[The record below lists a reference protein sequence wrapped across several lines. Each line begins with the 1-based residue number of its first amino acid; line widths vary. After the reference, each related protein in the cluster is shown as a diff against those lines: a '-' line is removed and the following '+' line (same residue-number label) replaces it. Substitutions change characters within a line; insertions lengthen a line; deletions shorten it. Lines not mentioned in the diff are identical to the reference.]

1 MKALVQRVL
10 QAEVR
15 VEGASV
21 GAIGPGVLLFLGIEQ
36 GDGAGQIPRLVER
49 VLGLRIFPSE
59 VQPLDKPL
67 DRSLSDVGGGLL
79 VVSQFT
85 LAADTRRG
93 RRPSLSSAA
102 PPAVA
107 EPLYE
112 AFLKEAHRQHG
123 GSVEAGRFGA
133 DMKVALV
140 NDGPLTFWLEG

>member
-10 QAEVR
+10 EAEVR
-15 VEGASV
+15 VEGAPV
-21 GAIGPGVLLFLGIEQ
+21 GTIGPGLLLFLGLEQ
-36 GDGAGQIPRLVER
+36 GDGAAQIPRLVER

-59 VQPLDKPL
+59 AQPREKPL
-67 DRSLSDVGGGLL
+67 DRSLSEVGGGLL

-93 RRPSLSSAA
+93 RRPSFSAAA

-112 AFLKEAHRQHG
+112 AFLAEARRRHQG
-123 GSVEAGRFGA
+123 LVQAGRFGA

>member
-10 QAEVR
+10 EAEVR
-15 VEGASV
+15 VEGTAV

-36 GDGAGQIPRLVER
+36 GDGAAQIPRLVER
-49 VLGLRIFPSE
+49 VLGLRIFPGDE
-59 VQPLDKPL
+59 KPL
-67 DRSLSDVGGGLL
+67 DRSVSEVGGGLL

-93 RRPSLSSAA
+93 RRPSFSSAA

-112 AFLKEAHRQHG
+112 AFLEEARRQHG

>member
-10 QAEVR
+10 EAEVR

-36 GDGAGQIPRLVER
+36 GDDAAQIPRLVER
-49 VLGLRIFPSE
+49 VLGLRIFLGDE
-59 VQPLDKPL
+59 KPL
-67 DRSLSDVGGGLL
+67 DRSLSEVGGGLL

-93 RRPSLSSAA
+93 RRPSFSSAA

-112 AFLKEAHRQHG
+112 AFLEEARRQHG

>member
-10 QAEVR
+10 EAEVR
-15 VEGASV
+15 VEGTAV

-36 GDGAGQIPRLVER
+36 GDGAAQIPRLVER
-49 VLGLRIFPSE
+49 VLGLRIFPG
-59 VQPLDKPL
+59 DAKPM
-67 DRSLSDVGGGLL
+67 DRSLSDVEGGLL

-93 RRPSLSSAA
+93 RRPSFSSAA
-102 PPAVA
+102 PPPVA

-112 AFLKEAHRQHG
+112 AFLEEARQQHR
-123 GSVEAGRFGA
+123 GSVAAGRFGA

>member
-10 QAEVR
+10 EAEVR

-36 GDGAGQIPRLVER
+36 GDDAAQIPRLVER
-49 VLGLRIFPSE
+49 VLGLRIFPG
-59 VQPLDKPL
+59 DAKPM
-67 DRSLSDVGGGLL
+67 DRSSSEVGGGLL

-85 LAADTRRG
+85 LAAVTRRG
-93 RRPSLSSAA
+93 RRPSFSSAA
-102 PPAVA
+102 PPPVA

-112 AFLKEAHRQHG
+112 AFLDEARRQHG
-123 GSVEAGRFGA
+123 GSVEAGHFGA

>member
-10 QAEVR
+10 EAEVR
-15 VEGASV
+15 VEGTAV

-36 GDGAGQIPRLVER
+36 GDGAAQIPRLVER
-49 VLGLRIFPSE
+49 VLGLRIFPGDE
-59 VQPLDKPL
+59 KPL
-67 DRSLSDVGGGLL
+67 DRSLSEVGGGLL

-93 RRPSLSSAA
+93 RRPSFSSAA

-112 AFLKEAHRQHG
+112 AFLEEARRQHG

>member
-10 QAEVR
+10 EAEVR

-36 GDGAGQIPRLVER
+36 GDGAAQIPRLVER
-49 VLGLRIFPSE
+49 VLGLRIFPGDE
-59 VQPLDKPL
+59 KPM
-67 DRSLSDVGGGLL
+67 DRSLSEVGGGLL

-93 RRPSLSSAA
+93 RRPSFSSAA
-102 PPAVA
+102 PPPVA

-112 AFLKEAHRQHG
+112 AFLAEARRQNG
-123 GSVEAGRFGA
+123 GLVEAGRFGA

>member
-10 QAEVR
+10 EAEVR
-15 VEGASV
+15 VEGTAV

-36 GDGAGQIPRLVER
+36 GDGAAQIPRLVER
-49 VLGLRIFPSE
+49 VLGLRIFPGDE
-59 VQPLDKPL
+59 KPM
-67 DRSLSDVGGGLL
+67 DRSLSEVGGGLL

-93 RRPSLSSAA
+93 RRPSFSSAA
-102 PPAVA
+102 PPPVA

-112 AFLKEAHRQHG
+112 AFLDEARRQHG

>member
-10 QAEVR
+10 EAEVR

-36 GDGAGQIPRLVER
+36 GDEAAQIPRLVER
-49 VLGLRIFPSE
+49 VLGLRIFPGDE
-59 VQPLDKPL
+59 KPM
-67 DRSLSDVGGGLL
+67 DRSVSEVGGGLL

-93 RRPSLSSAA
+93 RRPSFSSAA
-102 PPAVA
+102 PPALA

-112 AFLKEAHRQHG
+112 AFLEEARRQHG

>member
-10 QAEVR
+10 EAEVR
-15 VEGASV
+15 VEGAAV

-36 GDGAGQIPRLVER
+36 GDGAAQIPRLVER
-49 VLGLRIFPSE
+49 VLGLRIFPGDE
-59 VQPLDKPL
+59 KPL
-67 DRSLSDVGGGLL
+67 DRSLSEVGGGLL

-93 RRPSLSSAA
+93 RRPSFSSAA

-112 AFLKEAHRQHG
+112 AFLEEARRQHG
-123 GSVEAGRFGA
+123 SSVEAGRFGA

>member
-10 QAEVR
+10 EAEVR
-15 VEGASV
+15 VEGTAV

-36 GDGAGQIPRLVER
+36 GDGAAQIPRLVER
-49 VLGLRIFPSE
+49 VLGLRIFPGDE
-59 VQPLDKPL
+59 KPL
-67 DRSLSDVGGGLL
+67 DRSLSEVGGGLL

-93 RRPSLSSAA
+93 RRPSFSSAA

-112 AFLKEAHRQHG
+112 AFLEEARRQHG

-140 NDGPLTFWLEG
+140 NDGPLTLWLEG

>member
-10 QAEVR
+10 EAEVR

-21 GAIGPGVLLFLGIEQ
+21 GAIGAGVLLFLGIEQ
-36 GDGAGQIPRLVER
+36 GDGVAQVPRLVER

-59 VQPLDKPL
+59 AQPLAKPL
-67 DRSLSDVGGGLL
+67 DRSLSEVGGGLL

-102 PPAVA
+102 PPTVA

-112 AFLKEAHRQHG
+112 AFLAEARRQHKG
-123 GSVEAGRFGA
+123 ALASGRFGA

>member
-10 QAEVR
+10 EAEVR
-15 VEGASV
+15 VEGTAV

-36 GDGAGQIPRLVER
+36 GDGAAQIPRLVER
-49 VLGLRIFPSE
+49 VLGLRIFPGE
-59 VQPLDKPL
+59 EKPL
-67 DRSLSDVGGGLL
+67 DRSLSEVGGGLL
-79 VVSQFT
+79 VISQFT

-93 RRPSLSSAA
+93 RRPSFSSAA

-112 AFLKEAHRQHG
+112 AFLEEARRQLG
-123 GSVEAGRFGA
+123 VSVEAGRFGA

>member
-1 MKALVQRVL
+1 
-10 QAEVR
+10 
-15 VEGASV
+15 V
-21 GAIGPGVLLFLGIEQ
+21 GAIGPGVLLFLGVEQ
-36 GDGAGQIPRLVER
+36 GDGAAQIPRLVER
-49 VLGLRIFPSE
+49 VLGLRIFPGDE
-59 VQPLDKPL
+59 KPM
-67 DRSLSDVGGGLL
+67 DRSLSEVGCGLL

-93 RRPSLSSAA
+93 RRPSFSSAA

-112 AFLKEAHRQHG
+112 AFLEEARRQHG

>member
-10 QAEVR
+10 EAEVR
-15 VEGASV
+15 VEGTAV

-36 GDGAGQIPRLVER
+36 GDGAAQIPRLVER
-49 VLGLRIFPSE
+49 VLGLRIFPGE
-59 VQPLDKPL
+59 EKPM
-67 DRSLSDVGGGLL
+67 DRSLSEVGGGLL

-93 RRPSLSSAA
+93 RRPSFSSAA
-102 PPAVA
+102 PPPVA

-112 AFLKEAHRQHG
+112 AFLEEARRQHG

>member
-10 QAEVR
+10 EAEVR
-15 VEGASV
+15 VEGTAV
-21 GAIGPGVLLFLGIEQ
+21 GAIGPGVLLFLGIGQ
-36 GDGAGQIPRLVER
+36 GDAAAQIPRLVER

-59 VQPLDKPL
+59 AQPLAKPM
-67 DRSLSDVGGGLL
+67 DCSLSEVGGGLL

-93 RRPSLSSAA
+93 RRPSFSSAA
-102 PPAVA
+102 PPPVA

-112 AFLKEAHRQHG
+112 AFLDEARRQHG
-123 GSVEAGRFGA
+123 GSVEAGHFGA

>member
-10 QAEVR
+10 EAEVR

-36 GDGAGQIPRLVER
+36 GDGAAQIPRLVER
-49 VLGLRIFPSE
+49 VLGLRIFPGDE
-59 VQPLDKPL
+59 KPM
-67 DRSLSDVGGGLL
+67 DRSLTEEGGGLL

-93 RRPSLSSAA
+93 RRPSFSSAA
-102 PPAVA
+102 PPPVA

-112 AFLKEAHRQHG
+112 AFLAEAHRQHG
-123 GSVEAGRFGA
+123 GLVEAGRFGA

>member
-10 QAEVR
+10 EAEVR

-36 GDGAGQIPRLVER
+36 GDGAAQIPRLVER
-49 VLGLRIFPSE
+49 VLGLRIFPGDE
-59 VQPLDKPL
+59 KPM
-67 DRSLSDVGGGLL
+67 DRSLSEVGGGLL

-93 RRPSLSSAA
+93 RRPSFSSAA
-102 PPAVA
+102 PPPVA

-112 AFLKEAHRQHG
+112 AFLAEAHRQHG
-123 GSVEAGRFGA
+123 GLVEAGRFGA

>member
-36 GDGAGQIPRLVER
+36 GDGAAQIPRLVER
-49 VLGLRIFPSE
+49 VLGLRIFPNE
-59 VQPLDKPL
+59 GRPLDKPL
-67 DRSLSDVGGGLL
+67 DRSLSEVGGGLL

-93 RRPSLSSAA
+93 RRQAF
-102 PPAVA
+102 PPRRR
-107 EPLYE
+107 PRGRTPTKPFKRKLIGSTE
-112 AFLKEAHRQHG
+112 ARWRRG
-123 GSVEAGRFGA
+123 
-133 DMKVALV
+133 ALV
-140 NDGPLTFWLEG
+140 RT

>member
-10 QAEVR
+10 EAEVR
-15 VEGASV
+15 VEGTAV

-36 GDGAGQIPRLVER
+36 GDGAAQIPRLVER
-49 VLGLRIFPSE
+49 VLGLRIFPGDE
-59 VQPLDKPL
+59 KPL
-67 DRSLSDVGGGLL
+67 DRSLSEVGGGLL

-93 RRPSLSSAA
+93 RRPSFPSAA

-112 AFLKEAHRQHG
+112 AFLEEARRQHG

>member
-10 QAEVR
+10 EAEVR

-36 GDGAGQIPRLVER
+36 GDEAAQIPRLVER
-49 VLGLRIFPSE
+49 VLGLRIFPGDE
-59 VQPLDKPL
+59 KPM
-67 DRSLSDVGGGLL
+67 DRSVSEVGGGLL

-93 RRPSLSSAA
+93 RRPSFSSAA
-102 PPAVA
+102 PPALA

-112 AFLKEAHRQHG
+112 AFLDEARRQHG

>member
-10 QAEVR
+10 EAEVR
-15 VEGASV
+15 VEGTAV

-36 GDGAGQIPRLVER
+36 GDGAAQIPRLVER
-49 VLGLRIFPSE
+49 VLGLRIFPGDE
-59 VQPLDKPL
+59 KPM
-67 DRSLSDVGGGLL
+67 DRSLSEVGCGLL

-93 RRPSLSSAA
+93 RRPSFSSAA

-112 AFLKEAHRQHG
+112 AFLEEARRQHG

>member
-10 QAEVR
+10 EAEVR
-15 VEGASV
+15 VEGTAV

-36 GDGAGQIPRLVER
+36 GDGAAQIPRLVER
-49 VLGLRIFPSE
+49 VLGLRIFPGDE
-59 VQPLDKPL
+59 KPL
-67 DRSLSDVGGGLL
+67 DRSLSEVGGGLR

-93 RRPSLSSAA
+93 RRPSFSSAA

-112 AFLKEAHRQHG
+112 AFLEEARRQHG

>member
-10 QAEVR
+10 EAEVR
-15 VEGASV
+15 VEGAAV

-36 GDGAGQIPRLVER
+36 GDGAAQIPRLVER
-49 VLGLRIFPSE
+49 VLGLRIFPGDE
-59 VQPLDKPL
+59 KPM
-67 DRSLSDVGGGLL
+67 DRSLSEVGCGLL

-93 RRPSLSSAA
+93 RRPSFSSAA

-112 AFLKEAHRQHG
+112 AFLEEARRQHG

>member
-10 QAEVR
+10 EAEVR
-15 VEGASV
+15 VEGTAV

-36 GDGAGQIPRLVER
+36 GDGAAQIPRLVER
-49 VLGLRIFPSE
+49 VLGLRTFPGDE
-59 VQPLDKPL
+59 KPM
-67 DRSLSDVGGGLL
+67 DRSLSEVGGGLL

-93 RRPSLSSAA
+93 RRPSFSSAA
-102 PPAVA
+102 PPALA

-112 AFLKEAHRQHG
+112 AFLDEARRQHG
-123 GSVEAGRFGA
+123 GSVEAGHFGA

>member
-10 QAEVR
+10 EAEVR

-36 GDGAGQIPRLVER
+36 GDGAAQIPRLVER
-49 VLGLRIFPSE
+49 VLGLRIFPGDE
-59 VQPLDKPL
+59 KPM
-67 DRSLSDVGGGLL
+67 DRSLTEEGGGLL

-93 RRPSLSSAA
+93 RRPSFSSAA
-102 PPAVA
+102 PPPVA

-112 AFLKEAHRQHG
+112 AFLAEAHRQHG
-123 GSVEAGRFGA
+123 GLVEAGRFGA
-133 DMKVALV
+133 DMQVALV

>member
-15 VEGASV
+15 VGGASV

-36 GDGAGQIPRLVER
+36 GDGAAQIPRLVER
-49 VLGLRIFPSE
+49 VLGLRIFPGNE
-59 VQPLDKPL
+59 KPM
-67 DRSLSDVGGGLL
+67 DRSLSEVGGGLL

-93 RRPSLSSAA
+93 RRPSFSSAA
-102 PPAVA
+102 PPPVA

-112 AFLKEAHRQHG
+112 AFLAEARRQHR

>member
-10 QAEVR
+10 EAEVR

-21 GAIGPGVLLFLGIEQ
+21 GAIGAGVLLFLGIEQ
-36 GDGAGQIPRLVER
+36 GDGVAQVPRLVER

-59 VQPLDKPL
+59 AQPLAKPL
-67 DRSLSDVGGGLL
+67 DRSLSEVGGGLL

-102 PPAVA
+102 PPTVA

-112 AFLKEAHRQHG
+112 AFLAEAQRQHKG
-123 GSVEAGRFGA
+123 ALASGRFGA

>member
-10 QAEVR
+10 EAEVR
-15 VEGASV
+15 VEGTAV

-36 GDGAGQIPRLVER
+36 GDGAAQIPRLVER
-49 VLGLRIFPSE
+49 VLGLRIFPGDE
-59 VQPLDKPL
+59 KPM
-67 DRSLSDVGGGLL
+67 DRSLSEVGGGLL

-93 RRPSLSSAA
+93 RRPSFSSAA

-112 AFLKEAHRQHG
+112 AFLEEARRQHG

>member
-10 QAEVR
+10 EAEVR

-36 GDGAGQIPRLVER
+36 GDGAAQIPRLVER
-49 VLGLRIFPSE
+49 VLGLRIFPGDE
-59 VQPLDKPL
+59 KPM
-67 DRSLSDVGGGLL
+67 DRSLSEVGGGLL

-93 RRPSLSSAA
+93 RRPSFSSAA
-102 PPAVA
+102 PPPVA

-112 AFLKEAHRQHG
+112 AFLAEARRQHG

>member
-10 QAEVR
+10 EAEVR
-15 VEGASV
+15 VEGTAV
-21 GAIGPGVLLFLGIEQ
+21 GAIGPGVLLFLGVEQ
-36 GDGAGQIPRLVER
+36 GDGAAQIPRLVER
-49 VLGLRIFPSE
+49 VLGLRIFPGDE
-59 VQPLDKPL
+59 KPL
-67 DRSLSDVGGGLL
+67 DRSLSEVGGGLL

-93 RRPSLSSAA
+93 RRPSFSSAA

-112 AFLKEAHRQHG
+112 AFLEEARRQHG

-140 NDGPLTFWLEG
+140 NDGPLTLWLEG

>member
-10 QAEVR
+10 EAEVR
-15 VEGASV
+15 VEGTAV
-21 GAIGPGVLLFLGIEQ
+21 GAIGPGVLLFLGVEQ
-36 GDGAGQIPRLVER
+36 GDGAAQIPRLVER
-49 VLGLRIFPSE
+49 VLGLRIFPGDE
-59 VQPLDKPL
+59 KPM
-67 DRSLSDVGGGLL
+67 DRSLSEVGCGLL

-93 RRPSLSSAA
+93 RRPSFSSAA

-112 AFLKEAHRQHG
+112 AFLEEARRQHG

>member
-10 QAEVR
+10 EAEVR
-15 VEGASV
+15 VEGAPV
-21 GAIGPGVLLFLGIEQ
+21 GAIGAGVLLFLGVEV
-36 GDGAGQIPRLVER
+36 GDGAAQIPRLLER

-59 VQPLDKPL
+59 ALPLRKPL
-67 DRSLSDVGGGLL
+67 DRSLSEVGGGLL

-112 AFLKEAHRQHG
+112 AFLAAARAQHQG
-123 GSVEAGRFGA
+123 PVEAGRFGA

>member
-10 QAEVR
+10 EAEVR
-15 VEGASV
+15 VHGEVV
-21 GAIGPGVLLFLGIEQ
+21 GAIGPGILLFLGVERA
-36 GDGAGQIPRLVER
+36 DSAEQIPRLVER
-49 VLGLRIFPSE
+49 VLGLRIFPGPE
-59 VQPLDKPL
+59 KPL
-67 DRSLSDVGGGLL
+67 DQGLEVTGGGLL

-93 RRPSLSSAA
+93 RRPSFSSAA
-102 PPAVA
+102 PPELA

-112 AFLKEAHRQHG
+112 AFLAACRARHPHVA
-123 GSVEAGRFGA
+123 SGRFGA

>member
-10 QAEVR
+10 EADVR

-36 GDGAGQIPRLVER
+36 GDDAAQIPRLVER
-49 VLGLRIFPSE
+49 VLGLRIFPGDE
-59 VQPLDKPL
+59 KPL
-67 DRSLSDVGGGLL
+67 DRSLSEVGGGLL

-93 RRPSLSSAA
+93 RRPSFSSAA

-112 AFLKEAHRQHG
+112 AFLEEARRQHG

>member
-10 QAEVR
+10 EAEVR

-21 GAIGPGVLLFLGIEQ
+21 GVIGPGVLLFLGIEQ
-36 GDGAGQIPRLVER
+36 GDRAAQIPRLVER
-49 VLGLRIFPSE
+49 VLGLRIFPSAA
-59 VQPLDKPL
+59 QPLVKPL
-67 DRSLSDVGGGLL
+67 DRSLSEVGGGLL

-102 PPAVA
+102 PPAAA
-107 EPLYE
+107 EPIYE
-112 AFLKEAHRQHG
+112 AFLEEARRQHG
-123 GSVEAGRFGA
+123 GVVAAGRFGA

>member
-10 QAEVR
+10 EAEVR
-15 VEGASV
+15 VEGASI

-36 GDGAGQIPRLVER
+36 GDGAAQIPRLVER
-49 VLGLRIFPSE
+49 VLGLRIFPGDE
-59 VQPLDKPL
+59 KPM
-67 DRSLSDVGGGLL
+67 DRSLSEVGGGLL

-93 RRPSLSSAA
+93 RRPSFSSAA
-102 PPAVA
+102 PPPVA

-112 AFLKEAHRQHG
+112 AFLAEARRQHG
-123 GSVEAGRFGA
+123 GLVEAGRFGA